1 VSTCREW
8 LQRGTYSRAEAL
20 DLLTDS
26 VLLFVRKDI
35 P

>member
-1 VSTCREW
+1 VAGA
-8 LQRGTYSRAEAL
+8 LQLDGDGERAEAL